1 MGFAVAI
8 VRSGAATRQDLG
20 LTFAGFRS
28 DSVWTMK
35 VIGALLAGSVVLM
48 AAAVLVIRLAGL
60 RVDIPDEM
68 TLWPVSLLCAPL
80 AEEFVYRTL
89 LVPGLRAGYGPRGVV
104 LFSALLFYALH
115 LGYRAPWWTFH
126 YLLAGAILS
135 WVFVQRPRLWICV
148 LLHAGGN
155 LLVMAD
161 DILRRVKPGAL
172 ESLLGQG
179 R

>member
-1 MGFAVAI
+1 MKT
-8 VRSGAATRQDLG
+8 RSATRQELG

-28 DSVWTMK
+28 DAAWTLK
-35 VIGALLAGSVVLM
+35 VIGVLLASSIVLI
-48 AAAVLVIRLAGL
+48 AAAVLVIRLGRF
-60 RVDIPDEM
+60 RVDIPDEVS
-68 TLWPVSLLCAPL
+68 LWPVSILCAPL

-126 YLLAGAILS
+126 YLLAGAILA
-135 WVFVQRPRLWICV
+135 WVYLQRPRLWICV

-155 LLVMAD
+155 VMVMAD
-161 DILRRVKPGAL
+161 DILRRVRPGAL